1 MVLGRAIQPPALKNI
16 DASIKSLMFN
26 GGLELMNDEFHL
38 TDLGRLYI
46 DLPVDIIYS
55 RMLILSMILGT
66 FDDIIILVTLLQQ
79 AKNPFRKQGL
89 ERKYME
95 YWELIENEQLC
106 DFYGLVQIYKT
117 KFVEKK
123 RIPEGIEAYNFQ

>member
-1 MVLGRAIQPPALKNI
+1 
-16 DASIKSLMFN
+16 MFN
-26 GGLELMNDEFHL
+26 GGLELINEQFHL

-79 AKNPFRKQGL
+79 AKNPFKKQGL
-89 ERKYME
+89 
-95 YWELIENEQLC
+95 
-106 DFYGLVQIYKT
+106 
-117 KFVEKK
+117 
-123 RIPEGIEAYNFQ
+123 

>member
-1 MVLGRAIQPPALKNI
+1 M
-16 DASIKSLMFN
+16 
-26 GGLELMNDEFHL
+26 

-79 AKNPFRKQGL
+79 AKNPFKKQGL
-89 ERKYME
+89 
-95 YWELIENEQLC
+95 
-106 DFYGLVQIYKT
+106 
-117 KFVEKK
+117 
-123 RIPEGIEAYNFQ
+123 